1 MCVDV
6 AALGIV
12 NNAWGD
18 DPAMTITPLSKSLV
32 TNYPL

>member
-12 NNAWGD
+12 NNAWGRRSGND
-18 DPAMTITPLSKSLV
+18 YNTLV
-32 TNYPL
+32 EQFSDN

>member
-12 NNAWGD
+12 NNAWGE
-18 DPAMTITPLSKSLV
+18 DPAMTITPLSSSLV
-32 TNYPL
+32 INNPL